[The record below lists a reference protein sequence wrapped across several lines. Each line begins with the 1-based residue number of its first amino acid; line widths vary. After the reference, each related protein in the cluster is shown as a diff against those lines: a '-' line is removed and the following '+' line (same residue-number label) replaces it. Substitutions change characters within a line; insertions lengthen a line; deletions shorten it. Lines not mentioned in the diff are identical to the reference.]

1 MQSVHGNT
9 ITIESNRVLLNDFQI
24 DDSNLVGFLHK
35 LKDEQGCT
43 DEQLHDKLIQLLYFG
58 LMVDKAVRI
67 DEKIDYVREGFNS
80 LRRDMGNQ
88 IENNFSE
95 SVKDKI
101 DSFLGNE
108 GSFTRKL
115 QEIFGDD
122 GIQSQ
127 KINELVDEYRTQ
139 MNSLLDISNEDS
151 PLKALEMSIDEKF
164 NHVLTFMSAREAT
177 QKAEE
182 KSPKK
187 GAQFEDFVFP
197 ILSDSAQF
205 FNCNFE
211 KTGAITGIA
220 GDKNSKKGDFVLT
233 ERNTNKKIVIEA
245 KNLSKAPT
253 TKEIIKYSV
262 AALDNREADYCVYLY
277 YDSNDASIPEAGM
290 FNEVAKNILFA
301 VISES
306 DSYEAKTRMMRLGCS
321 WALQRIR
328 ANENSDAKL
337 NDKLTNM
344 QGVLRTSLNSI
355 KTVKNN
361 SSAITIACKQLI
373 TDFETELGLTR

>member
-1 MQSVHGNT
+1 MQSVHGNK
-9 ITIESNRVLLNDFQI
+9 ITIEPNRVLLNDFQI

-35 LKDEQGCT
+35 LKNEQGCT

-80 LRRDMGNQ
+80 LRQDVGNQ

-108 GSFTRKL
+108 GIFTRKL

-122 GIQSQ
+122 GVQSQ
-127 KINELVDEYRTQ
+127 KIDELVDEYQTQ
-139 MNSLLDISNEDS
+139 MDSLLDISNEDS
-151 PLKALEMSIDEKF
+151 PLRALELSIDEKF

-187 GAQFEDFVFP
+187 GAQFEDIVFP

-211 KTGAITGIA
+211 KTSAITGIA

-233 ERNTNKKIVIEA
+233 ERDTNKKIVIEA
-245 KNLSKAPT
+245 KNLLKAPT

-262 AALDNREADYCVYLY
+262 AALDNREADYWCL
-277 YDSNDASIPEAGM
+277 S
-290 FNEVAKNILFA
+290 
-301 VISES
+301 
-306 DSYEAKTRMMRLGCS
+306 
-321 WALQRIR
+321 
-328 ANENSDAKL
+328 
-337 NDKLTNM
+337 
-344 QGVLRTSLNSI
+344 VL
-355 KTVKNN
+355 
-361 SSAITIACKQLI
+361 
-373 TDFETELGLTR
+373 

>member
-1 MQSVHGNT
+1 MQSVHGNK

-80 LRRDMGNQ
+80 LRQDMGNQ

-122 GIQSQ
+122 GVQSQ

-151 PLKALEMSIDEKF
+151 P
-164 NHVLTFMSAREAT
+164 
-177 QKAEE
+177 
-182 KSPKK
+182 
-187 GAQFEDFVFP
+187 
-197 ILSDSAQF
+197 
-205 FNCNFE
+205 
-211 KTGAITGIA
+211 
-220 GDKNSKKGDFVLT
+220 
-233 ERNTNKKIVIEA
+233 
-245 KNLSKAPT
+245 
-253 TKEIIKYSV
+253 
-262 AALDNREADYCVYLY
+262 
-277 YDSNDASIPEAGM
+277 
-290 FNEVAKNILFA
+290 
-301 VISES
+301 
-306 DSYEAKTRMMRLGCS
+306 
-321 WALQRIR
+321 
-328 ANENSDAKL
+328 
-337 NDKLTNM
+337 
-344 QGVLRTSLNSI
+344 
-355 KTVKNN
+355 
-361 SSAITIACKQLI
+361 
-373 TDFETELGLTR
+373 

>member
-80 LRRDMGNQ
+80 LRQDMGNQ

-122 GIQSQ
+122 GVQSQ
-127 KINELVDEYRTQ
+127 KI
-139 MNSLLDISNEDS
+139 
-151 PLKALEMSIDEKF
+151 
-164 NHVLTFMSAREAT
+164 
-177 QKAEE
+177 
-182 KSPKK
+182 
-187 GAQFEDFVFP
+187 
-197 ILSDSAQF
+197 
-205 FNCNFE
+205 
-211 KTGAITGIA
+211 
-220 GDKNSKKGDFVLT
+220 
-233 ERNTNKKIVIEA
+233 
-245 KNLSKAPT
+245 
-253 TKEIIKYSV
+253 
-262 AALDNREADYCVYLY
+262 
-277 YDSNDASIPEAGM
+277 
-290 FNEVAKNILFA
+290 
-301 VISES
+301 
-306 DSYEAKTRMMRLGCS
+306 
-321 WALQRIR
+321 QRI
-328 ANENSDAKL
+328 
-337 NDKLTNM
+337 
-344 QGVLRTSLNSI
+344 G
-355 KTVKNN
+355 
-361 SSAITIACKQLI
+361 
-373 TDFETELGLTR
+373 G